1 MKSGRR
7 WTVWDWMVE
16 RSSLCKPVKII
27 EDGKLVIPAAMRG
40 ALGIARG
47 DMVVVELLSDGELR
61 VRPLASPIREA
72 QAIVRKLAQGP
83 SQPVGRIDARAQT

>member
-1 MKSGRR
+1 
-7 WTVWDWMVE
+7 MVE
-16 RSSLCKPVKII
+16 RSSLRKPVKII
-27 EDGKLVIPAAMRG
+27 EGGKLVIPAAMRG

-72 QAIVRKLAQGP
+72 QAIPHHPPNTSLVCAVTRTKVVRFETSLRWVAP
-83 SQPVGRIDARAQT
+83 M